1 MGKTV
6 DERVVSMGFENRDFE
21 SNVKTS
27 MSTLD
32 KLKQALKF
40 DGASKG
46 LENISSG
53 IKGMNFNP
61 LTSGIDVV
69 RDRFSALEIAGVT
82 AMVRITNAAITTGKN
97 MMSALTIDPIK
108 TGFSEYETQMNAVQT
123 ILANTSSKG
132 SSLQDVNRALG
143 ELNTYADKTIY
154 NFTEMTRNIGTF
166 TAAGVSL
173 DKSVTS
179 IKGIANLAAVSGS
192 TSQQAST
199 AMYQLSQALAAG
211 KVQLMDWNSVVNAG
225 MGGEVFQ
232 NALKRTATQ
241 MGTNVDALIQKYGS
255 FRESLSKGEWLTAD
269 VLTETLT
276 QLSGAYTEA
285 DLIAKGY
292 TEEQA
297 KQITQLADTAVN
309 AATKVKTF
317 TQLWDTLKEAAQS
330 GWTQS
335 WQIMVGDFEE
345 AKDLLTSISDSVGA
359 VIGKSADA
367 RNKLLSEG
375 LSTGWKQILDQGIN
389 DADAFKE
396 SIKSVAKEQGVAVD
410 DIITKSGSFEKS
422 LGEGWVTA
430 DILGKSINKLTD
442 EVSGLSE
449 EELKA
454 RGYTLDSVKALKSL
468 NEHVKDGS
476 INLEDFAKRM
486 SRQSGRENMIE
497 GFKNAFQSLG
507 QVVTAFKESFRE
519 FFPATTGEQLYNLTV
534 KFKQFTASLKPS
546 EEAMEK
552 IRTTFR
558 GFFAALDLVR
568 YGLGQLLKPFAE
580 FFGGGLLQNIG
591 SKFLDISASMGQ
603 FFIDL
608 NKNVKSNG
616 AFQYLQEVITNVLT
630 TISGVI
636 NEFIGKMGGVK
647 QGITATGHAIGG
659 VFGWLKNFLSPV
671 VEWLR
676 SNLTVKNLLAGLAGG
691 GIVALIQG
699 FRNTFKSFT
708 DTLDEIKEKVSGF
721 MGGGKEKAASGFKE
735 FMSSIQSS
743 LSNFSQGVKVVSV
756 LAIAASVTLLVSAIE
771 RLSKL
776 NPEQVAGGILAISV
790 MMKVLNKAFK
800 DLVSSVKDYGQLNT
814 VKAAVSLMLMAQAV
828 KMLAKSVETFSNM
841 SWEELAKGLIGVR
854 VAISGLTKGLSAM
867 KDVKISPV
875 TAVSLLILAE
885 SIKILGKAAQIFANM
900 SWEEIGKGLA
910 GMGGALAEFVGSS
923 AILNKFSGG
932 KAIGGATSILIMSI
946 SMGMIAKHLKS
957 LGDMSWEQ
965 IQRGLTA
972 MGGAL
977 SEFVGAVVIL
987 QQFSGFGSILGATSI
1002 LILASTLD
1010 EISTSLKK
1018 LGSMSWKTI
1027 QRGLTAMGGALAELV
1042 GAAVILQKFSGFNS
1056 VAGATSILI
1065 MSKTLDE
1072 ISENLKKLG
1081 SMSWEQIGRGLSAMG
1096 GALAELV
1103 GAATI
1108 VGRFGGFSSIL
1119 GAESINILVQTL
1131 DEISENMRKLGSMGW
1146 EQIAKGLT
1154 GMGGALAELGTATSA
1169 VGNFG
1174 GFGAIIGAGAIN
1186 IAVQS
1191 LDEISEALTKLSGL
1205 GWEDIGRG
1213 LVAMGGALAELGTA
1227 AGLTGNLGGFMSLI
1241 GGLSLESASA
1251 NIDKLAEA
1259 FVKMAGLS
1267 WDEIGRGLSAM
1278 SGALGT
1284 LALGGFAN
1292 TLSIIGSMSISAA
1305 AEPLGVL
1312 ADSVKKWADVT
1323 VPEGIAKNLGD
1334 LAEGV
1339 NRFSFSGWGSGAI
1352 AGVAEPLGAL
1362 AESVKKWEG
1371 VNIPEGMNKGLGDLA
1386 EGVNRFFFS
1395 GWSAGAI
1402 SEVAEP
1408 LGTLAE
1414 SIKKW
1419 EGVTISEDAV
1429 TTLDILARGIGK
1441 LWSGQLGAG
1450 VISGLAEPLGTL
1462 ADSVRKWQG
1471 LIIAESTLSSFSKL
1485 SEIIKNFGSTQL
1497 GGLSDGSIQ
1506 TAVDT
1511 MKSLI
1516 DTVNSMGSIDLGSID
1531 KIKEA
1536 FDKLGSIGGEG
1547 VAEGLQNGTETIKTA
1562 LENMMSEVQ
1571 TSMESG
1577 LGNFK
1582 DSTSTLGSD
1591 ISTDISEG
1599 ITTGLEAIGP
1609 AIDEAMSTLET
1620 TLSEKAST
1628 DLSSA
1633 ITESLKGSLGDL
1645 SGSITTAISEA
1656 LGSIGDISADFDG
1669 VGNRIG
1675 ESLAAGISVS
1685 GANVSSAIEGII
1697 SDASSVVSSHEGTF
1711 TANGTKLGSGL
1722 ATGIGTTS
1730 SKVRSSITSTL
1741 SAAVSA
1747 VSSYYS
1753 NFYSAGG
1760 RLAQGLANG
1769 ISANS
1774 YMVAARASAMASQA
1788 AEAARKALDIRSP
1801 SRVFYAIGRFV
1812 VSGFANSLNDGGDY
1826 IYDTAMSMANAAK
1839 DGMNKGLDFIGT
1851 LLDSTMNNNPTIT
1864 PVLDLSSVKRSAS
1877 ALGGLLGTDPLSA
1890 TLTRAV
1896 SVGDVSP
1903 NRQNDIGTKVATA
1916 ISDLKKVM
1924 DSTGNTY
1931 VIDGITYDDGSA
1943 VSTAMESLIR
1953 AARIE
1958 RRV

>member
-1 MGKTV
+1 
-6 DERVVSMGFENRDFE
+6 
-21 SNVKTS
+21 
-27 MSTLD
+27 MS
-32 KLKQALKF
+32 
-40 DGASKG
+40 S
-46 LENISSG
+46 
-53 IKGMNFNP
+53 
-61 LTSGIDVV
+61 
-69 RDRFSALEIAGVT
+69 
-82 AMVRITNAAITTGKN
+82 
-97 MMSALTIDPIK
+97 
-108 TGFSEYETQMNAVQT
+108 
-123 ILANTSSKG
+123 
-132 SSLQDVNRALG
+132 
-143 ELNTYADKTIY
+143 
-154 NFTEMTRNIGTF
+154 
-166 TAAGVSL
+166 
-173 DKSVTS
+173 
-179 IKGIANLAAVSGS
+179 
-192 TSQQAST
+192 
-199 AMYQLSQALAAG
+199 
-211 KVQLMDWNSVVNAG
+211 
-225 MGGEVFQ
+225 
-232 NALKRTATQ
+232 
-241 MGTNVDALIQKYGS
+241 
-255 FRESLSKGEWLTAD
+255 
-269 VLTETLT
+269 
-276 QLSGAYTEA
+276 
-285 DLIAKGY
+285 
-292 TEEQA
+292 
-297 KQITQLADTAVN
+297 
-309 AATKVKTF
+309 
-317 TQLWDTLKEAAQS
+317 
-330 GWTQS
+330 
-335 WQIMVGDFEE
+335 
-345 AKDLLTSISDSVGA
+345 
-359 VIGKSADA
+359 
-367 RNKLLSEG
+367 
-375 LSTGWKQILDQGIN
+375 
-389 DADAFKE
+389 
-396 SIKSVAKEQGVAVD
+396 
-410 DIITKSGSFEKS
+410 
-422 LGEGWVTA
+422 
-430 DILGKSINKLTD
+430 
-442 EVSGLSE
+442 
-449 EELKA
+449 
-454 RGYTLDSVKALKSL
+454 
-468 NEHVKDGS
+468 
-476 INLEDFAKRM
+476 
-486 SRQSGRENMIE
+486 
-497 GFKNAFQSLG
+497 
-507 QVVTAFKESFRE
+507 
-519 FFPATTGEQLYNLTV
+519 
-534 KFKQFTASLKPS
+534 
-546 EEAMEK
+546 
-552 IRTTFR
+552 
-558 GFFAALDLVR
+558 
-568 YGLGQLLKPFAE
+568 
-580 FFGGGLLQNIG
+580 
-591 SKFLDISASMGQ
+591 
-603 FFIDL
+603 
-608 NKNVKSNG
+608 
-616 AFQYLQEVITNVLT
+616 
-630 TISGVI
+630 
-636 NEFIGKMGGVK
+636 
-647 QGITATGHAIGG
+647 TGHAIGC

-790 MMKVLNKAFK
+790 MMKVLNKPFK
-800 DLVSSVKDYGQLNT
+800 DLVTSVKDYCQLNT
-814 VKAAVSLMLMAQAV
+814 VKAAVSMMLIAQAV
-828 KMLAKSVETFSNM
+828 KMLAKSVETFGNM
-841 SWEELAKGLIGVR
+841 NWEQLVKGLIGVR

-885 SIKILGKAAQIFANM
+885 SIKILGKASQIFANM

-910 GMGGALAEFVGSS
+910 GMGGALAEFVGAS
-923 AILNKFSGG
+923 AILNKFAGG

-977 SEFVGAVVIL
+977 SEFVGAAVIL
-987 QQFSGFGSILGATSI
+987 QQFSGFGSVLGATSI

-1010 EISTSLKK
+1010 EISASLKK

-1042 GAAVILQKFSGFNS
+1042 GAAVILQRFSGLNS

-1096 GALAELV
+1096 GALAELA

-1131 DEISENMRKLGSMGW
+1131 DEISENIRKLGSMGW

-1154 GMGGALAELGTATSA
+1154 GMGGALAELGTAASA

-1205 GWEDIGRG
+1205 GWDDIGRG

-1323 VPEGIAKNLGD
+1323 IPENMGSQLVQLAQGVSAFTLSGFGAGAIDGVAEPLGVLADSVQKWSGVTVPEGMAKNLGD

-1339 NRFSFSGWGSGAI
+1339 NHFFFSGFPSGAI
-1352 AGVAEPLGAL
+1352 AGVAEPLGVM
-1362 AESVKKWEG
+1362 AESIKKWEG

-1419 EGVTISEDAV
+1419 EGVSISEDAV

-1562 LENMMSEVQ
+1562 LDNMMSEVQ

-1582 DSTSTLGSD
+1582 ESTSTLGSD

-1609 AIDEAMSTLET
+1609 AIDEAMSTLES

-1628 DLSSA
+1628 DLSSS

-1685 GANVSSAIEGII
+1685 GASVSSAIEGII
-1697 SDASSVVSSHEGTF
+1697 SNASSVVASHEGTF

-1722 ATGIGTTS
+1722 ATGIGTAT

-1774 YMVAARASAMASQA
+1774 YMVAAQASAMASQA
-1788 AEAARKALDIRSP
+1788 ASAARKALDIHSP

-1839 DGMNKGLDFIGT
+1839 DGMNKGLDFIGS

>member
-32 KLKQALKF
+32 RLKQALKF

-166 TAAGVSL
+166 TAAGASL

-345 AKDLLTSISDSVGA
+345 AKDLLTSISDSVGS

-659 VFGWLKNFLSPV
+659 AFGWLKNFLSPV

-699 FRNTFKSFT
+699 FRNTFKSFA

-743 LSNFSQGVKVVSV
+743 LSNFSQGVKVVSI

-800 DLVSSVKDYGQLNT
+800 DLVSSVKDYGQLNI

-828 KMLAKSVETFSNM
+828 KMLAKSVETFGNM
-841 SWEELAKGLIGVR
+841 NWEQLAKGLIGVR
-854 VAISGLTKGLSAM
+854 VAISGLTKGLSAI

-910 GMGGALAEFVGSS
+910 GMGGALAEFVGAS

-977 SEFVGAVVIL
+977 SEFVGAAVIL
-987 QQFSGFGSILGATSI
+987 QQFSGFGSVLGATSI

-1010 EISTSLKK
+1010 EISENLKK

-1042 GAAVILQKFSGFNS
+1042 GAAVILQKFSGLNS

-1081 SMSWEQIGRGLSAMG
+1081 SMSWKTIQRGLTAMG

-1154 GMGGALAELGTATSA
+1154 GMGGALAELGTAASA

-1174 GFGAIIGAGAIN
+1174 GFGAILGGTSIL

-1191 LDEISEALTKLSGL
+1191 LEPISEALTKLSGL

-1213 LVAMGGALAELGTA
+1213 LTAMGGALAELGTA

-1323 VPEGIAKNLGD
+1323 IPENIGSQLVQ
-1334 LAEGV
+1334 LAQGV
-1339 NRFSFSGWGSGAI
+1339 SAFTFSGFGSGAI
-1352 AGVAEPLGAL
+1352 SGSAEPLG
-1362 AESVKKWEG
+1362 V
-1371 VNIPEGMNKGLGDLA
+1371 
-1386 EGVNRFFFS
+1386 
-1395 GWSAGAI
+1395 
-1402 SEVAEP
+1402 
-1408 LGTLAE
+1408 
-1414 SIKKW
+1414 
-1419 EGVTISEDAV
+1419 
-1429 TTLDILARGIGK
+1429 
-1441 LWSGQLGAG
+1441 
-1450 VISGLAEPLGTL
+1450 L
-1462 ADSVRKWQG
+1462 ADSVRKWEG
-1471 LIIAESTLSSFSKL
+1471 VSVPEGIAKDLGDLADGVNRMSFSGRGAGAISGIAEPLGVLADSVKKWEGLSISDATVDSFAKL
-1485 SEIIKNFGSTQL
+1485 SALVELIANTKMDAI
-1497 GGLSDGSIQ
+1497 SDGSMQ
-1506 TAVDT
+1506 TAIDT
-1511 MKSLI
+1511 MKDLVETI
-1516 DTVNSMGSIDLGSID
+1516 NSMGSLDLGAID
-1531 KIKEA
+1531 HIKEA

-1562 LENMMSEVQ
+1562 LDNMMSEVQ

-1620 TLSEKAST
+1620 TLTEKAST

-1685 GANVSSAIEGII
+1685 GASVTSAIEGII
-1697 SDASSVVSSHEGTF
+1697 SNASSVVASHEGTF

-1722 ATGIGTTS
+1722 ATGIGTAT

-1741 SAAVSA
+1741 SAAVSE

-1774 YMVAARASAMASQA
+1774 YMVAAQASAMASQA
-1788 AEAARKALDIRSP
+1788 ASAARRALDIRSP

-1839 DGMNKGLDFIGT
+1839 DGMNKGLDFVGS